1 MLQGTKCSREW
12 SALERGVGKM
22 KTEEAFN
29 AKSGVKDLPPE
40 LRTHRPAIVVEP
52 ARPAA
57 GVDEDATVT
66 HVHEIA
72 RNEDRRRQDAA
83 RRVLTGNAEAHENTM
98 AGGLRA
104 TAPVLT
110 LAAQDPNSPE
120 GRRKREAQAAL
131 ARALRELEDWIE
143 RLDEIIEELGLEIAR
158 LTAKMQQHFDNAHEA
173 EDLLE
178 DIQDGISEEERQRI
192 VALLGPEA
200 KGKTKEELDD
210 LITQYI
216 ASERAQGRET
226 DAERE
231 AKERERQRVQEERNQ
246 AAEQH
251 ADLQERARN
260 TPPEGYERLR
270 EETEQYTREA
280 RELSIA
286 EYSRVAGNSIET
298 GVSLA
303 IESGANEASED
314 NMTASNE
321 HENQLAEL
329 SLP

>member
-1 MLQGTKCSREW
+1 
-12 SALERGVGKM
+12 M

-29 AKSGVKDLPPE
+29 AKSGAKDLPPE
-40 LRTHRPAIVVEP
+40 LRTHRPATVVEP

-57 GVDEDATVT
+57 GVDEDAAVAS
-66 HVHEIA
+66 VHEIA

-110 LAAQDPNSPE
+110 RAAQDPNSPE

-200 KGKTKEELDD
+200 KNKTKEELDD

-216 ASERAQGRET
+216 ASERALGQET
-226 DAERE
+226 NAERE
-231 AKERERQRVQEERNQ
+231 EKERQRQIAR
-246 AAEQH
+246 
-251 ADLQERARN
+251 DLRRDVIRTRDDINAKAPPSA
-260 TPPEGYERLR
+260 PPEQVERVL
-270 EETEQYTREA
+270 EEVQPVMHGLGEEMATVDEA
-280 RELSIA
+280 RLHVVNED
-286 EYSRVAGNSIET
+286 VANGIKTE
-298 GVSLA
+298 
-303 IESGANEASED
+303 ANDVSED

-329 SLP
+329 SLPGLG

>member
-1 MLQGTKCSREW
+1 
-12 SALERGVGKM
+12 M

-29 AKSGVKDLPPE
+29 AKSGAKDLPPE
-40 LRTHRPAIVVEP
+40 LRTHRPATVVEP

-57 GVDEDATVT
+57 GVDEDAAVAS
-66 HVHEIA
+66 VHEIA

-110 LAAQDPNSPE
+110 RAAQDPNSPE

-178 DIQDGISEEERQRI
+178 AIQDDVSEEERQRI

-200 KGKTKEELDD
+200 KDKTKEELDD

-231 AKERERQRVQEERNQ
+231 AKERERQRLQEERNQ
-246 AAEQH
+246 AAEHH

-260 TPPEGYERLR
+260 TPPEGYEQLR
-270 EETEQYTREA
+270 EETEQRTRES
-280 RELSIA
+280 REALSA
-286 EYSRVAGNSIET
+286 TEYSRVVGPMHETVDAGIKQ
-298 GVSLA
+298 
-303 IESGANEASED
+303 GAREARRED
-314 NMTASNE
+314 MTESNE
-321 HENQLAEL
+321 TQDQLAGF
-329 SLP
+329 SLPGINS

>member
-1 MLQGTKCSREW
+1 
-12 SALERGVGKM
+12 M

-29 AKSGVKDLPPE
+29 AKSGAKDLPPE

-57 GVDEDATVT
+57 GVDEDTAVT

-72 RNEDRRRQDAA
+72 RNENRRRQDAA
-83 RRVLTGNAEAHENTM
+83 RRVLTGNAEAEGSM

-178 DIQDGISEEERQRI
+178 DIQDGVSEDERQRI

-200 KGKTKEELDD
+200 KGKTKEELND

-216 ASERAQGRET
+216 ASERALGQET
-226 DAERE
+226 NAERE

-246 AAEQH
+246 AAEHH

-260 TPPEGYERLR
+260 TPPEGYAQLR
-270 EETEQYTREA
+270 EETERRMRESREA
-280 RELSIA
+280 LSA
-286 EYSRVAGNSIET
+286 SEYSRMVDPMNEAVDAG
-298 GVSLA
+298 VKQ
-303 IESGANEASED
+303 GANDASED
-314 NMTASNE
+314 NMTASNAFGA
-321 HENQLAEL
+321 QSAGF
-329 SLP
+329 SLPGNT